1 MIFIANCSL
10 GEGTDNKMTQI
21 ELGRTLLGS
30 FGLLLFVCF
39 SHHTSIDKKLVGIAI
54 IQPKLSTELLQDL
67 NDGRM
72 LEYCR
77 RKTLLRSVPG
87 QESGDSTRNS
97 SQEIRINRLILTFQF
112 PDVLLLTRTVE
123 YFDSAVS

>member
-1 MIFIANCSL
+1 M
-10 GEGTDNKMTQI
+10 GTDNKMTQI
-21 ELGRTLLGS
+21 ERGRTLLDS

-39 SHHTSIDKKLVGIAI
+39 SHHTSINKKLVGIAI

-72 LEYCR
+72 LECCR
-77 RKTLLRSVPG
+77 RKTLLTGEQLLRSVPG
-87 QESGDSTRNS
+87 QESGHFTRNS
-97 SQEIRINRLILTFQF
+97 SQEIRINRLISTFQF